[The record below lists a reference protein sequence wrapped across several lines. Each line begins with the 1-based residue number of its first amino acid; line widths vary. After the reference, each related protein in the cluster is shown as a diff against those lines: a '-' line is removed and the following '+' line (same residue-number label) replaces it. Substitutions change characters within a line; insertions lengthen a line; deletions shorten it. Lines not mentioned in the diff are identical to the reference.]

1 MGRKSI
7 QGGVNALGSN
17 RIQFDFEFDG
27 VRYRPTLKRSP
38 TEANLKRARKQLE
51 EIKQRIAAGTFV
63 FAEEFPD
70 YRFIKNLAAPQKR
83 RTCGQVFDEF
93 LLACDSRVAK
103 KDLAFVTAQGY
114 RKLLA
119 QIWRAEIGPKIFD
132 EIRYSEL
139 AKIANSYQ
147 WSKKTYNN
155 AISVIRCAFDYGYKD
170 HPEKHNPASGLNCL
184 RITKKDRPPVA
195 PFTIQEAESLISRLH
210 ADWGEA
216 IGNYDEFRFFTGLR
230 PSEQI
235 ALLVTDYDAR
245 RGVLSVTKARVLRR
259 DKDRTKTQEDR
270 YVELCPRALEV
281 LRRHLALRDAYVAAG
296 KIRHE
301 HLFFLEDGRPI
312 SDPEITRWR
321 WSESIKAIGIRPRG
335 PYHARHSS
343 VTWQLMLGK
352 NLLWVAKQHG
362 HSVEVMLRMYAAWLE
377 GATESDIHAIKQA
390 MERRPAARATI
401 PDQCAAIAAVNAGP
415 NRTKLI
421 VIRPLES
428 PEFCSTL
435 AVGNGEGSK
444 PLNRDEIKWRR
455 GWQPHCCRNHLFLW
469 RLFRSS
475 FVATPIGT
483 PTFFPCK
490 PVWVLRAEPLRRC
503 A

>member
-1 MGRKSI
+1 VGRKSI
-7 QGGVNALGSN
+7 HSGVRALGGD

-27 VRYRPTLKRSP
+27 VRYRPTLERSP
-38 TEANLKRARKQLE
+38 TEANLKRARKQLH
-51 EIKQRIAAGTFV
+51 EIKQRIDAGTFV

-70 YRFIKNLAAPQKR
+70 YRFIKNVVAAQKW
-83 RTCGQVFDEF
+83 RTCDQVFDEF
-93 LLACDSRVAK
+93 LIACDSRVTK
-103 KDLAFVTAQGY
+103 KDLAFVTARGY

-119 QIWRAEIGPKIFD
+119 QIWRPGIGPRIFE

-139 AKIANSYQ
+139 ARIANAYQ

-155 AISVIRCAFDYGYKD
+155 AISVVRCAFDYGYRD
-170 HPEKHNPASGLNCL
+170 HPEKHNPGSGLNCL
-184 RITKKDRPPVA
+184 RMTKKDRPAVA
-195 PFTIQEAESLISRLH
+195 PFTIQEAETLISRLH
-210 ADWGEA
+210 VDWGEA

-245 RGVLSVTKARVLRR
+245 REVLAITKARVLRR

-270 YVELCPRALEV
+270 DVELCPRALEV
-281 LRRHLALRDAYVAAG
+281 LKRHLALRAEYVAAG
-296 KIRHE
+296 KIHHG

-321 WSESIKAIGIRPRG
+321 WSESIKALNIRRRG

-377 GATESDIHAIKQA
+377 GATDSDIHAIKQTV
-390 MERRPAARATI
+390 EKRSGARAAFQ
-401 PDQCAAIAAVNAGP
+401 DSRAAISSVNAAT
-415 NRTKLI
+415 NRARLM
-421 VIRPLES
+421 VIRPLKS
-428 PEFCSTL
+428 PEFGSSL
-435 AVGNGEGSK
+435 AVGKDLSDSSLRNDSK
-444 PLNRDEIKWRR
+444 IKWRR
-455 GWQPHCCRNHLFLW
+455 GWDSNP
-469 RLFRSS
+469 
-475 FVATPIGT
+475 
-483 PTFFPCK
+483 
-490 PVWVLRAEPLRRC
+490 RAGITRPSDFESAPL
-503 A
+503 

>member
-1 MGRKSI
+1 VCRKSI
-7 QGGVNALGSN
+7 HGGVNAFGSD

-51 EIKQRIAAGTFV
+51 EVKQRIAAGGFV

-70 YRFIKNLAAPQKR
+70 YRFIGNLAAPQKR
-83 RTCGQVFDEF
+83 RTCNQVFDGF
-93 LLACDSRVAK
+93 LMACDSRVAK
-103 KDLAFVTAQGY
+103 KDLAFVTGWGTPSSSLKFGGPGSDRGY
-114 RKLLA
+114 SMRSDT
-119 QIWRAEIGPKIFD
+119 P
-132 EIRYSEL
+132 L
-139 AKIANSYQ
+139 AKIANTYH

-155 AISVIRCAFDYGYKD
+155 AISVIRCAFDYGYRD
-170 HPEKHNPASGLNCL
+170 HPEKHNPASGLKCL
-184 RITKKDRPPVA
+184 RMTKKDRPAVA
-195 PFTIQEAESLISRLH
+195 PFTIQEAESLILRLH

-245 RGVLSVTKARVLRR
+245 RAVLSVTKARVLRR

-270 YVELCPRALEV
+270 DVELCLRALEV
-281 LRRHLALRDAYVAAG
+281 LRRHLALREEYVAAG

-321 WSESIKAIGIRPRG
+321 WSESITALNIRRRG

-343 VTWQLMLGK
+343 VTWQLMLGR

-362 HSVEVMLRMYAAWLE
+362 HSVEVMLRMYAAWLD
-377 GATESDIHAIKQA
+377 GATDADIRAIKQA
-390 MERRPAARATI
+390 MEKRPAARTEI
-401 PDQCAAIAAVNAGP
+401 PDQRAANSAINAAENHA
-415 NRTKLI
+415 KLI
-421 VIRPLES
+421 VIRPPGS
-428 PEFCSTL
+428 PEFGSRL
-435 AVGNGEGSK
+435 AVENGERSK
-444 PLNRDEIKWRR
+444 PLNREQIKWRR
-455 GWQPHCCRNHLFLW
+455 GWDSNP
-469 RLFRSS
+469 
-475 FVATPIGT
+475 
-483 PTFFPCK
+483 
-490 PVWVLRAEPLRRC
+490 RRRR
-503 A
+503 

>member
-1 MGRKSI
+1 VGRKSI
-7 QGGVNALGSN
+7 SGGVSPLGSD

-27 VRYRPTLKRSP
+27 IRYRPTLKRTP
-38 TEANLKRARKQLE
+38 TEANLKRARKQLLE
-51 EIKQRIAAGTFV
+51 VRQRIAVGTFV
-63 FAEEFPD
+63 FAEEFPG
-70 YRFIKNLAAPQKR
+70 YRFIKNVESPQKR
-83 RTCGQVFDEF
+83 RTCDQVFDEF

-103 KDLAFVTAQGY
+103 KDLAFVTARGY
-114 RKLLA
+114 AKLLA
-119 QIWRAEIGPKIFD
+119 QIWRPEIGPRIFD

-139 AKIANSYQ
+139 AKIANAYQ

-155 AISVIRCAFDYGYKD
+155 AISVVRCAFDYGYRD

-184 RITKKDRPPVA
+184 RMTKKDRPPVA
-195 PFTIQEAESLISRLH
+195 PFTIQEAETLIARLH

-245 RGVLSVTKARVLRR
+245 RAVLSVTKARVLRR
-259 DKDRTKTQEDR
+259 DKDRTKTLEDR
-270 YVELCPRALEV
+270 DVELCPRALEV
-281 LRRHLALRDAYVAAG
+281 LRRHLALRDEYVGAG
-296 KIRHE
+296 KIRHD

-321 WSESIKAIGIRPRG
+321 WSESIKALNIRRRG

-377 GATESDIHAIKQA
+377 GAMESDIHAINHA
-390 MERRPAARATI
+390 MEKRPVARAVFF
-401 PDQCAAIAAVNAGP
+401 DSRAAISAVNFAQ
-415 NRTKLI
+415 NHVTQI
-421 VIRPLES
+421 VIRPPKS
-428 PEFCSTL
+428 PEFGSSL
-435 AVGNGEGSK
+435 AVGKSGTRLSTGNALEK
-444 PLNRDEIKWRR
+444 KWRR
-455 GWQPHCCRNHLFLW
+455 GWDSNP
-469 RLFRSS
+469 
-475 FVATPIGT
+475 
-483 PTFFPCK
+483 
-490 PVWVLRAEPLRRC
+490 RAGITRPSDFESAPL
-503 A
+503 